1 MQNTVI
7 KNQTIQKLSETT
19 VQTHGDERKI
29 TGTGVYDF
37 SSKFDNLELND
48 SDNYSDED
56 FYSDEFE
63 DVKVNEAEEYEDRD
77 DDDFAF
83 GQTAV
88 QKGGLSEVV
97 DIYQKYLGNQ
107 EFDGQ
112 GGTALYSDS
121 FKNQ

>member
-1 MQNTVI
+1 MHTQITPGV
-7 KNQTIQKLSETT
+7 KR
-19 VQTHGDERKI
+19 DDDRPI
-29 TGTGVYDF
+29 TGTGIYDF

-63 DVKVNEAEEYEDRD
+63 DPNDQQQEDDEDRD

-97 DIYQKYLGNQ
+97 GIY
-107 EFDGQ
+107 
-112 GGTALYSDS
+112 
-121 FKNQ
+121 

>member
-1 MQNTVI
+1 MQTR
-7 KNQTIQKLSETT
+7 
-19 VQTHGDERKI
+19 GDERKI

-63 DVKVNEAEEYEDRD
+63 DLNVKASQEYEDRD

-83 GQTAV
+83 GQTAQ

-112 GGTALYSDS
+112 GGTALMSEN
-121 FKNQ
+121 FA